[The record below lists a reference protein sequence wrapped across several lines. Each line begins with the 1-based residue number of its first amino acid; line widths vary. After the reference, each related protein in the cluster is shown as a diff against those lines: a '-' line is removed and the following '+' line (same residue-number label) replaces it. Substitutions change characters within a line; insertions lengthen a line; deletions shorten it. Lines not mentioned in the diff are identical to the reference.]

1 MIKKLPTICPSCA
14 SNLEV
19 TGLGCEA
26 CGTAVSGQFGLP
38 VLTRITPEEQ
48 RFILDFV
55 KSSGSLKEMAQRLDL
70 SYPTVR
76 NMLDELIRKINKIE
90 SNLQSTEI
98 TKNN

>member
-14 SNLEV
+14 ANLQV

-26 CGTAVSGQFGLP
+26 CDTAVSGKFSLP
-38 VLTRITPEEQ
+38 VLIRITPEEQ

-76 NMLDELIRKINKIE
+76 NMLDELIKKVTQIE
-90 SNLQSTEI
+90 NSLESDKVN
-98 TKNN
+98 